1 MDSVYDETLFRQY
14 KARSFFALM
23 TMKFCMRLSHVK
35 VFPPQKNAL
44 GAQIGQLQRRG
55 FRQAPG
61 TLLHADDCY
70 EETICMRE
78 QNPPLYGEN
87 NGAILK
93 ELYELKKLVRQQGQ
107 AQKEVL
113 CAEECAELLGVSVS
127 YVYRLTSEKRL
138 PHYKPQG
145 KKIYFKRDELL
156 GWLLS
161 HRISPD
167 AELNEHVAKR
177 VRQARHG
184 RL

>member
-1 MDSVYDETLFRQY
+1 
-14 KARSFFALM
+14 
-23 TMKFCMRLSHVK
+23 
-35 VFPPQKNAL
+35 
-44 GAQIGQLQRRG
+44 
-55 FRQAPG
+55 
-61 TLLHADDCY
+61 
-70 EETICMRE
+70 MRE

-93 ELYELKKLVRQQGQ
+93 ELYELKQLVRQQGQ

-113 CAEECAELLGVSVS
+113 SAEECAELLGVSVS

-156 GWLLS
+156 DWLLS